1 MNCVFFY
8 TIRHIFPSTPSS
20 QNFSVSQ
27 YARRGL
33 LSACLFIF
41 HLHKVTQQLGVTAK
55 HAVELAES
63 WEGERDADPSDSS
76 EASLLLFNGLTST
89 CQDTSPLN
97 PASQR
102 MPASDQRPHSSLC
115 PAVTAQLVRHK
126 KQTNKK
132 KTHKRQQAA
141 RLRTAPERST
151 GLPKIVNWS
160 SRAGQTCELLIEW
173 MRALSLRTL
182 ITLLTAGRVD
192 EVEQRVSL

>member
-1 MNCVFFY
+1 MTPFILLQEFLQKLFFN

-27 YARRGL
+27 YARRRL

-41 HLHKVTQQLGVTAK
+41 HRHKVTQQLGVTAK
-55 HAVELAES
+55 HTVELAES
-63 WEGERDADPSDSS
+63 WERERDADPSDSS

-126 KQTNKK
+126 KQTKK
-132 KTHKRQQAA
+132 QNTNE
-141 RLRTAPERST
+141 TS
-151 GLPKIVNWS
+151 
-160 SRAGQTCELLIEW
+160 
-173 MRALSLRTL
+173 
-182 ITLLTAGRVD
+182 
-192 EVEQRVSL
+192 RVSTNGPWTQHGPP